1 MIHQLKN
8 GGRIMGRSYDAISLT
23 GLRKRSN
30 QGVEAS
36 DRLERKSAR
45 LFRSLAF
52 PTIHWVVVLVIGML
66 TANVQPTCAQES
78 SDIAKQAQNPIASLI
93 SVPIENDFNPHTGVD
108 KKDSYVFE
116 MKPVVPFRLS
126 NDWNLIT
133 RTIIPVIQ
141 VPGLAP
147 GVSGTG
153 GLGDIQESLFLSPT
167 KAGPVIWGAGPV
179 ISFPT
184 ATENILG
191 TKKLSLGPTVV
202 VLRSQGHWLF
212 GALAQNLFSVAGPS
226 ARPNV
231 NQMLLQPFVNYNLP
245 HKWYLTSSPIITA
258 NWEARSGERWV
269 VPVGGGVGR
278 IVHLGK
284 QPVNVY
290 TQFFRNVQRPD
301 GTSSWSARF
310 QMQFLFPKKR

>member
-1 MIHQLKN
+1 MKQFQRVFSDRAANAFGACLCNDSN
-8 GGRIMGRSYDAISLT
+8 GMTAIEAKAPVRRIAIRAICGIILMSLT
-23 GLRKRSN
+23 
-30 QGVEAS
+30 V
-36 DRLERKSAR
+36 
-45 LFRSLAF
+45 LFAD
-52 PTIHWVVVLVIGML
+52 
-66 TANVQPTCAQES
+66 VQPTRAQES
-78 SDIAKQAQNPIASLI
+78 SDIAKQAQNPIASLV
-93 SVPIENDFNPHTGVD
+93 SVPLESDFNPHTGVD
-108 KKDSYVFE
+108 REDSYVFE

-141 VPGLAP
+141 VPDLAP
-147 GVSGTG
+147 GVHGTG
-153 GLGDIQESLFLSPT
+153 GLGDVQESLFLSPT
-167 KAGPVIWGAGPV
+167 KVGPVIWGAGPV

-184 ATENILG
+184 ATENTLG

-212 GALAQNLFSVAGPS
+212 GSLVQNLFSVAGPS
-226 ARPNV
+226 GRKDV

-258 NWEARSGERWV
+258 NWEAKSSERWV
-269 VPVGGGVGR
+269 VPVGGGVGK

-310 QMQFLFPKKR
+310 NMTFLFPKKR

>member
-1 MIHQLKN
+1 MREFQRVFSDPAGNTLRTRACNDSHGMTATEAKAPV
-8 GGRIMGRSYDAISLT
+8 RRVATRAICGIILMSLT
-23 GLRKRSN
+23 
-30 QGVEAS
+30 V
-36 DRLERKSAR
+36 
-45 LFRSLAF
+45 LFADIQTTR
-52 PTIHWVVVLVIGML
+52 
-66 TANVQPTCAQES
+66 AQES

-93 SVPIENDFNPHTGVD
+93 SVPMENDFNPHTGAN
-108 KKDSYVFE
+108 KEDSYVFE

-147 GVSGTG
+147 GVSGKG
-153 GLGDIQESLFLSPT
+153 GLGDVQESLFLSPT

-184 ATENILG
+184 ATEKILG
-191 TKKLSLGPTVV
+191 TKKLSFGPTVV
-202 VLRSQGHWLF
+202 VLRSQGRWLF
-212 GALAQNLFSVAGPS
+212 GSLVQNLFSVAGPS
-226 ARPNV
+226 GRPDV

-258 NWEARSGERWV
+258 NWEARSSERWV
-269 VPVGGGVGR
+269 VPVGGGVGK
-278 IVHLGK
+278 IVHFGK
-284 QPVNVY
+284 QPVNIY
-290 TQFFRNVQRPD
+290 SQFFRNVQRPD

-310 QMQFLFPKKR
+310 NMTFLFPKKR

>member
-1 MIHQLKN
+1 MIVQFQTV
-8 GGRIMGRSYDAISLT
+8 ISLM
-23 GLRKRSN
+23 GLRKASN
-30 QGVEAS
+30 QGNEGPS
-36 DRLERKSAR
+36 KRKTAIMPTAAFVR
-45 LFRSLAF
+45 CLAF
-52 PTIHWVVVLVIGML
+52 RAAHSVVLLAMSIL
-66 TANVQPTCAQES
+66 CLSALPTWAQDS

-93 SVPIENDFNPHTGVD
+93 SVPFENDFNPHTGAN
-108 KKDSYVFE
+108 KEDSYVFE
-116 MKPVVPFRLS
+116 LKPVVPFRLS

-147 GVSGTG
+147 GVSGTS
-153 GLGDIQESLFLSPT
+153 GLGDVQESLFLSPT

-191 TKKLSLGPTVV
+191 TKKLSVGPTVV

-212 GALAQNLFSVAGPS
+212 GSLVQNLFSVAGPS
-226 ARPNV
+226 ARKDV

-258 NWEARSGERWV
+258 NWEARSSERWV
-269 VPVGGGVGR
+269 VPVGGGVGK

-310 QMQFLFPKKR
+310 NMTFLFPKKR

>member
-1 MIHQLKN
+1 MCQ
-8 GGRIMGRSYDAISLT
+8 SYDAISLT
-23 GLRKRSN
+23 VLPRRSN
-30 QGVEAS
+30 QSGLARPR
-36 DRLERKSAR
+36 RLARESAR
-45 LFRSLAF
+45 LWRSLAIS
-52 PTIHWVVVLVIGML
+52 TIHCVVLALAML
-66 TANVQPTCAQES
+66 SMNLQRACAQES
-78 SDIAKQAQNPIASLI
+78 SDIAKQAQNPIASLV
-93 SVPIENDFNPHTGVD
+93 SVPLENDFNPHTGVD
-108 KKDSYVFE
+108 KENSYVFE
-116 MKPVVPFRLS
+116 LKPVVPLRLS
-126 NDWNLIT
+126 DNWTLIT

-141 VPGLAP
+141 VPDLAP
-147 GVSGTG
+147 GVRGTS
-153 GLGDIQESLFLSPT
+153 GLGDVQESLFLSPA

-184 ATENILG
+184 ATEKILG

-212 GALAQNLFSVAGPS
+212 GSLVQNLFSVAGPS
-226 ARPNV
+226 GRPDV

-269 VPVGGGVGR
+269 VPVGGGVGK
-278 IVHLGK
+278 IVHFGK

-310 QMQFLFPKKR
+310 NMTFLFPKKR

>member
-1 MIHQLKN
+1 MIQQLKN
-8 GGRIMGRSYDAISLT
+8 GGKTMCQSYDAISLT
-23 GLRKRSN
+23 VLPRRSN
-30 QGVEAS
+30 QSGLARPR
-36 DRLERKSAR
+36 RLARESAR
-45 LFRSLAF
+45 LWRSLAIS
-52 PTIHWVVVLVIGML
+52 TIHCVVLALAML
-66 TANVQPTCAQES
+66 SMNLQRACAQES
-78 SDIAKQAQNPIASLI
+78 SDIAKQAQNPIASLV
-93 SVPIENDFNPHTGVD
+93 SVPLENDFNPHTGVD
-108 KKDSYVFE
+108 KENSYVFE
-116 MKPVVPFRLS
+116 LKPVVPFRLS
-126 NDWNLIT
+126 DNWTLIT

-141 VPGLAP
+141 VPDLAP
-147 GVSGTG
+147 GVSGTS
-153 GLGDIQESLFLSPT
+153 GLGDVQESLFLSPA

-184 ATENILG
+184 ATEKILG

-212 GALAQNLFSVAGPS
+212 GSLVQNLFSVAGPS
-226 ARPNV
+226 GRPDV

-258 NWEARSGERWV
+258 NWEAKSSERWV
-269 VPVGGGVGR
+269 VPVGGGVGK

-310 QMQFLFPKKR
+310 NMTFLFPKKR

>member
-1 MIHQLKN
+1 MKQFQRVFSDRAANAFRACVSDDSN
-8 GGRIMGRSYDAISLT
+8 GMTASEAEAPVRRIAVRAICGIVLMSLT
-23 GLRKRSN
+23 
-30 QGVEAS
+30 V
-36 DRLERKSAR
+36 
-45 LFRSLAF
+45 LFAD
-52 PTIHWVVVLVIGML
+52 I
-66 TANVQPTCAQES
+66 QPTRAQES
-78 SDIAKQAQNPIASLI
+78 PDIAKQAQNPIASLI
-93 SVPIENDFNPHTGVD
+93 SVPLESDFNPHTGAK

-141 VPGLAP
+141 VPDLAP
-147 GVSGTG
+147 GVRGTG
-153 GLGDIQESLFLSPT
+153 GLGDVQESLFLSPT
-167 KAGPVIWGAGPV
+167 KAGRVIWGAGPV

-184 ATENILG
+184 ATESILG

-212 GALAQNLFSVAGPS
+212 GSLVQNLFSVAGPS
-226 ARPNV
+226 GRPDV

-258 NWEARSGERWV
+258 SWEARSSERWV
-269 VPVGGGVGR
+269 VPVGGGVGK

-284 QPVNVY
+284 QPVNAY

-310 QMQFLFPKKR
+310 NMTFLFPKKR

>member
-1 MIHQLKN
+1 
-8 GGRIMGRSYDAISLT
+8 MGQSYYEVSLT

-30 QGVEAS
+30 QGLTGSSGLAHE
-36 DRLERKSAR
+36 SAR
-45 LFRSLAF
+45 VWRSVASLTTHCIVLA
-52 PTIHWVVVLVIGML
+52 IVML
-66 TANVQPTCAQES
+66 SGNLQLACAQGS
-78 SDIAKQAQNPIASLI
+78 SDIAKQAQNPIASLV
-93 SVPIENDFNPHTGVD
+93 SVPLENDFNPQTGV
-108 KKDSYVFE
+108 KKEDSYLFE
-116 MKPVVPFRLS
+116 LKPVVPFRLS

-141 VPGLAP
+141 VPDLAP

-153 GLGDIQESLFLSPT
+153 GLGDVQESLFLSPT
-167 KAGPVIWGAGPV
+167 KAGPVIWGAGSV

-202 VLRSQGHWLF
+202 VLRIQGHWLF

-226 ARPNV
+226 ARPDV

-245 HKWYLTSSPIITA
+245 HKWYLVSSPIITA
-258 NWEARSGERWV
+258 NWEVTSSERWV
-269 VPVGGGVGR
+269 VPVGGGVGK
-278 IVHLGK
+278 IVHFGNV
-284 QPVNVY
+284 PVNVY

>member
-1 MIHQLKN
+1 MIPQLKN
-8 GGRIMGRSYDAISLT
+8 GGRTMCQSYYALSLT

-30 QGVEAS
+30 QGLAGS
-36 DRLERKSAR
+36 DRLAHESVR
-45 LFRSLAF
+45 LWRSLAF
-52 PTIHWVVVLVIGML
+52 STIHCIVLVIAML
-66 TANVQPTCAQES
+66 SADLQLACAQES

-93 SVPIENDFNPHTGVD
+93 SVPFENDFNPHTGTN
-108 KKDSYVFE
+108 KEDSYVFE

-141 VPGLAP
+141 VPDLAP

-153 GLGDIQESLFLSPT
+153 GLGDVQESLFLSPT

-184 ATENILG
+184 ATESILG

-212 GALAQNLFSVAGPS
+212 GSLAQNLFSVAGPS
-226 ARPNV
+226 GRPDV

-258 NWEARSGERWV
+258 NWEVRSSQRWV
-269 VPVGGGVGR
+269 VPVGGGVGK
-278 IVHLGK
+278 IVRFGK

-310 QMQFLFPKKR
+310 NMTFLFPKKR

>member
-1 MIHQLKN
+1 VCQPCN
-8 GGRIMGRSYDAISLT
+8 AISLT
-23 GLRKRSN
+23 GLPKRSSQSGLARPN
-30 QGVEAS
+30 
-36 DRLERKSAR
+36 RLPRESAR
-45 LFRSLAF
+45 LWRSLAF
-52 PTIHWVVVLVIGML
+52 CTIHCVVFALSIL
-66 TANVQPTCAQES
+66 TASPQVAWAQES
-78 SDIAKQAQNPIASLI
+78 PDIAKQAQNPIASLI
-93 SVPIENDFNPHTGVD
+93 SVPLENDFNPRTGA
-108 KKDSYVFE
+108 KKEDSYVFE
-116 MKPVVPFRLS
+116 LKPVVPFRLS

-141 VPGLAP
+141 VPDLAP
-147 GVSGTG
+147 GVSGTA

-184 ATENILG
+184 ATESILG

-212 GALAQNLFSVAGPS
+212 GSLVQNLFSVAGPS
-226 ARPNV
+226 GRPDV
-231 NQMLLQPFVNYNLP
+231 NQMLMQPFVNYNLP

-258 NWEARSGERWV
+258 NWEAISSQRWV
-269 VPVGGGVGR
+269 VPVGGGVGK
-278 IVHLGK
+278 IVHFGK
-284 QPVNVY
+284 LPVNAY
-290 TQFFRNVQRPD
+290 TQLFYNVQRPN